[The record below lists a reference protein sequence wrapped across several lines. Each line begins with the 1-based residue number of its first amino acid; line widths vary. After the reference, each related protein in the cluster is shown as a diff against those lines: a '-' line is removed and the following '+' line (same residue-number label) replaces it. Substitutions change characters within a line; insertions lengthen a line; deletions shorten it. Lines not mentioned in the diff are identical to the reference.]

1 MFVEAFRFTFGLS
14 ELHNPKTGELLEKEK
29 HTRFKTMV
37 EKVIIPAQQELYKLY
52 REKRSDV
59 WFDYEVAER
68 YGRGCNGSPKSLR
81 FYIYTHEYPKSKDPE
96 LDRPCK
102 EGEYL
107 FPYEENKIKRPAKR
121 KQIKQTNWL
130 QLDETFQR
138 DTILQQ
144 LNSYLDKD
152 EVDYYME
159 KIDKE
164 QLRCKE
170 SYSQVIQVIYE
181 KQKQPKFK
189 NANKSY
195 QRKCLINFV
204 FTKNLQEYGWDI
216 KAYSQDG

>member
-1 MFVEAFRFTFGLS
+1 MHQYTKNYG
-14 ELHNPKTGELLEKEK
+14 
-29 HTRFKTMV
+29 HTACIV
-37 EKVIIPAQQELYKLY
+37 
-52 REKRSDV
+52 
-59 WFDYEVAER
+59 
-68 YGRGCNGSPKSLR
+68 
-81 FYIYTHEYPKSKDPE
+81 
-96 LDRPCK
+96 
-102 EGEYL
+102 
-107 FPYEENKIKRPAKR
+107 
-121 KQIKQTNWL
+121 
-130 QLDETFQR
+130 
-138 DTILQQ
+138 
-144 LNSYLDKD
+144 LNSSNSRYLDKD

-216 KAYSQDG
+216 KAYSQDGRTIKRETYPSSF